1 MKKKA
6 WRENRFQISSRSEIR
21 VSKKKKRTEKIYNS
35 AIRARGLFGIEI
47 APPPSIVTNRVP
59 TSDRQFD
66 RSIPFSICAPLK
78 KRGAIL
84 VRPQPGGLLF
94 LVEDIIVNCVCSQ
107 LLLIRSFLSFRSLS
121 TRGNKS
127 LHYPTYC
134 TATVKFIS
142 LYHTNF
148 RINDNQTLYFDFFL
162 VSVLPFFPEV
172 NEFEILFLH
181 EFKLGHMKHIEMLG
195 QFSKKILSI
204 REDRFVSKI
213 QIWK

>member
-142 LYHTNF
+142 LCHTNF
-148 RINDNQTLYFDFFL
+148 RINDNQTLCFDFFL

-172 NEFEILFLH
+172 NEFGILFLH